1 MDNLDMRHVLDMRQN
16 CYMASID
23 LTDACFPVPIA
34 LSDQK
39 YLFFQFEVLRYEY
52 VCMPNGLSSGPRI
65 FTKLLKQVLST
76 LREQGH
82 EGMNYQDDFFLVG
95 DNFEKCLK
103 AVEDSVDLLSR
114 LGFQTNIGKSVF
126 MPIQKIK
133 YLGFTSN
140 SKDMTVT
147 LTKEKH

>member
-1 MDNLDMRHVLDMRQN
+1 MDTLDMRHALDMRQN
-16 CYMASID
+16 CYMTSID
-23 LTDACFPVPIA
+23 LTDACYSVPIA

-76 LREQGH
+76 LRKQGH

-95 DNFEKCLK
+95 DNNLP
-103 AVEDSVDLLSR
+103 
-114 LGFQTNIGKSVF
+114 GGQIT
-126 MPIQKIK
+126 
-133 YLGFTSN
+133 
-140 SKDMTVT
+140 
-147 LTKEKH
+147 